1 MVLRSEEAR
10 VVEDEQ
16 SIPGLR
22 NADPVMESALRELRP
37 GIDDRFRRNMLF
49 GATGIAT
56 ALSVA
61 FWIIGASKDVDSVE
75 RIVVPAL
82 TLCFGVLTLLAWRGR
97 LRSAELG
104 LLAVAAGV
112 LLERIHFTRHSLEP
126 GLLPVLDTYELLI
139 WFPSV
144 YVFAF
149 LLIDKKYALLY
160 CVGLLAGSL
169 FIVWDWMLP
178 GTDGIYHADL
188 TEFYIG
194 QMGAIMLVFL
204 FAQIKERFLD
214 THKLAVD
221 LRSFAEMDFLTGIFN
236 RRAVTQI
243 LEQEMARADRLGGPL
258 SVVLIDLDH
267 FKRINDSFGHDEGDR
282 ALRRVALLVDRSRR
296 QTDGFGRWGG
306 EEFLLVVP
314 GLGLEDAARAADRL
328 RGAIEAGNRG
338 ARAGVTAS
346 FGVAEYRDGDKVASL
361 VKRADQA
368 LMDAKAR
375 GRNRV
380 VARAA

>member
-1 MVLRSEEAR
+1 MVEGDQP
-10 VVEDEQ
+10 V
-16 SIPGLR
+16 PGLG
-22 NADPVMESALRELRP
+22 NTDPVTESALRELRP
-37 GIDDRFRRNMLF
+37 GIKDRFRRNVLV

-56 ALSVA
+56 ALSVT
-61 FWIIGASKDVDSVE
+61 FWIIGASKDIDSVE

-82 TLCFGVLTLLAWRGR
+82 TVCFGVLTVLAWRGR
-97 LRSAELG
+97 LRGAELG
-104 LLAVAAGV
+104 LLAVAAAV
-112 LLERIHFTRHSLEP
+112 LLERIHFTRFESKP

-149 LLIDKKYALLY
+149 LLFEKKYALLY

-169 FIVWDWMLP
+169 FIVRDWMLP
-178 GTDGIYHADL
+178 GRDAIYHADL
-188 TEFYIG
+188 SEFYIG
-194 QMGAIMLVFL
+194 QMGAIMLIFL
-204 FAQIKERFLD
+204 FAQMKERFLD

-221 LRSFAEMDFLTGIFN
+221 LRSFAEMDFLTGVFN

-243 LEQEMARADRLGGPL
+243 LEREMARADRLGGPL

-267 FKRINDSFGHDEGDR
+267 FKRINDSYGHDEGDR

-306 EEFLLVVP
+306 EEFLVVVP
-314 GLGLEDAARAADRL
+314 GLGLEDAARAAERL
-328 RGAIEAGNRG
+328 RGTIAAGNRG

-346 FGVAEYRDGDKVASL
+346 FGVAEYRTGDLVASL

-368 LMDAKAR
+368 LMDAKSQ